1 MFRAWVYNMMRP
13 LGALRLAVSV
23 VLLAGC
29 QVLAP
34 APQLQLTF
42 MAGYKPQANL
52 PFVGVYVAQER
63 GLFQKEGLSV
73 DIQHSGGG
81 ADNLQL
87 LVAGKVQVTTVD
99 AAVLLQRRADPGLPL
114 VSIALIGQ
122 TGQQAYVAMQ
132 ASGMRTPAD
141 WAGAKVGYKGAP
153 PPDLYA
159 ILDAAGVDPLQLE
172 LVSVGF
178 DPHVLTTGMVDVY
191 PVFKSNE
198 PDILAREGHVLTAWQ
213 AADFGVPS
221 LGLTYATTADQIAN
235 KPVEL
240 AAFTRATLAGIEYA
254 STHVDEAVDVVMKYA
269 PEADRAHMRYMLE
282 TELAAG
288 RPAGGPGFGA
298 QTAAQ
303 WAALQAMLLK
313 YKALANAVQVDQVFT
328 TQFLAGK

>member
-1 MFRAWVYNMMRP
+1 MFRAWVQNMMRP
-13 LGALRLAVSV
+13 LGALWLAVSV
-23 VLLAGC
+23 VLLAAC

-34 APQLQLTF
+34 ASQLQLTF

-288 RPAGGPGFGA
+288 RPAGGAGFGA

>member
-1 MFRAWVYNMMRP
+1 MIKAWLQFKLRMAMVLWP
-13 LGALRLAVSV
+13 ALSV
-23 VLLAGC
+23 LVLAGC
-29 QVLAP
+29 QVATP
-34 APQLQLTF
+34 ASQMELTF

-63 GLFQKEGLSV
+63 GLFQNEGLTV

-87 LVAGKVQVTTVD
+87 LVAGKVHVTTVD

-122 TGQQAYVAMQ
+122 TGQQAYIAMQ

-141 WAGAKVGYKGAP
+141 WAGRKVGYKGAP
-153 PPDLYA
+153 PPDLFA
-159 ILDAAGVDPLQLE
+159 ILDATGLDPLQLE

-178 DPHVLTTGMVDVY
+178 DPHVLTSGLVDVY

-198 PDILAREGHVLTAWQ
+198 PDILAREGHVLTLWQ

-221 LGLTYATTADQIAN
+221 LGLTYASTADQIAA
-235 KPVEL
+235 KPMEL
-240 AAFTRATLAGIEYA
+240 AAFTRASLAGIEYA
-254 STHVDEAVDVVMKYA
+254 STHVDEAVEIVMKYA

-288 RPAGGPGFGA
+288 RPADGAAFGSQNA
-298 QTAAQ
+298 GQ
-303 WAALQAMLLK
+303 WALLHAMLLK
-313 YKALANAVQVDQVFT
+313 YKALATAVGIDQVFT

>member
-1 MFRAWVYNMMRP
+1 MFNGGFQYK
-13 LGALRLAVSV
+13 LRLAGALWLAVAIV
-23 VLLAGC
+23 VAGC
-29 QVLAP
+29 QVAAP
-34 APQLQLTF
+34 APKLQLTF

-63 GLFQKEGLSV
+63 GFFEKEGLTV

-81 ADNLQL
+81 GDNLQL
-87 LVAGKVQVTTVD
+87 LAAGKVQVTTVD

-122 TGQQAYVAMQ
+122 TGQQAYIAMQ
-132 ASGMRTPAD
+132 ASGIRTPAD
-141 WAGAKVGYKGAP
+141 WAGRKIGYKGAP

-159 ILDAAGVDPLQLE
+159 ILDAAGVAPLQVE

-198 PDILAREGHVLTAWQ
+198 PDTLAREGHVVTAWQ

-221 LGLTYATTADQIAN
+221 LGLTYASTPEQIAA
-235 KPVEL
+235 KSVEL
-240 AAFTRATLAGIEYA
+240 AAFTRAALAGIKYA
-254 STHVDEAVDVVMKYA
+254 STHVDEAVDMVMKYA

-288 RPAGGPGFGA
+288 RPADGAGFGVQSA
-298 QTAAQ
+298 EQ
-303 WAALQAMLLK
+303 WSALHDMLLK
-313 YKALANAVQVDQVFT
+313 YKALAIAVEIDQVFT

>member
-1 MFRAWVYNMMRP
+1 MIGAWLQFKLRMTRVLWP
-13 LGALRLAVSV
+13 ALSV
-23 VLLAGC
+23 LVLAGC
-29 QVLAP
+29 QVAAP
-34 APQLQLTF
+34 APQMQLTF

-63 GLFQKEGLSV
+63 GLFQKEGLTV

-87 LVAGKVQVTTVD
+87 LVAGKVHVTTVD

-122 TGQQAYVAMQ
+122 TGQQAYIAMQ

-141 WAGAKVGYKGAP
+141 WAGRKVGYKGAP
-153 PPDLYA
+153 PPDLFA
-159 ILDAAGVDPLQLE
+159 ILDAAGLDPLQLE

-178 DPHVLTTGMVDVY
+178 DPHVLTTGLVDVY

-198 PDILAREGHVLTAWQ
+198 PDILAREGHVLTLWQ

-221 LGLTYATTADQIAN
+221 LGLTYASTADQIAA
-235 KPVEL
+235 KPMEI
-240 AAFTRATLAGIEYA
+240 AAFTRAALAGIEYA
-254 STHVDEAVDVVMKYA
+254 STHVDEAVEVVMKYA

-288 RPAGGPGFGA
+288 RPADGAGFGSQNA
-298 QTAAQ
+298 EQ
-303 WAALQAMLLK
+303 WAALHAMLLK
-313 YKALANAVQVDQVFT
+313 YKALATAVDIGQVFT